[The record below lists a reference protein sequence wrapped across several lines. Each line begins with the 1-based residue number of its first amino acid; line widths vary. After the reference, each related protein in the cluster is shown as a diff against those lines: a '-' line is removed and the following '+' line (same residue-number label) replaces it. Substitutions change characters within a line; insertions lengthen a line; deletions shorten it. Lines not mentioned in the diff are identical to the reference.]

1 MQVIFFEEPGTTYH
15 KGNTKENSR
24 KFHSSFP
31 PAISHVY
38 VFPSATAPV
47 FFLQMHKPFGLL
59 MHILLLSGNSSQFFC
74 FVSML
79 LQTPLII
86 SLILLLE

>member
-31 PAISHVY
+31 SAISHVY
-38 VFPSATAPV
+38 VFPSATAQV

-59 MHILLLSGNSSQFFC
+59 MHILLLSGNSSQFYKSASQC
-74 FVSML
+74 L
-79 LQTPLII
+79 T
-86 SLILLLE
+86 